1 MPEFLSEFVRFL
13 FAAGLVLGGGLW
25 LFSGWQRYVQ
35 PQQWIQL
42 LHHAPSGVLLVGE
55 DRVLRANL
63 AAYLLLGIR
72 LVGRHYLFLPSRV
85 KRVSKLLSSARQQC
99 TAKALRPSAL
109 ACAGQFDPNSRDLSF
124 ALTSL
129 AEEIMASECD
139 WF

>member
-42 LHHAPSGVLLVGE
+42 LHHAPSGMLLVG
-55 DRVLRANL
+55 
-63 AAYLLLGIR
+63 
-72 LVGRHYLFLPSRV
+72 
-85 KRVSKLLSSARQQC
+85 
-99 TAKALRPSAL
+99 AKAFRPSAL

>member
-42 LHHAPSGVLLVGE
+42 LHHAPSGMLLVGE

-72 LVGRHYLFLPSRV
+72 LVGRHYLFSAEQSEESQQAFYRALA
-85 KRVSKLLSSARQQC
+85 SSAQQKRSVPLLWPVPGNL
-99 TAKALRPSAL
+99 TQTL
-109 ACAGQFDPNSRDLSF
+109 NLSF

>member
-1 MPEFLSEFVRFL
+1 M
-13 FAAGLVLGGGLW
+13 A
-25 LFSGWQRYVQ
+25 FSGWQRYVQ

-42 LHHAPSGVLLVGE
+42 LHHAPSGMLLVGE

-99 TAKALRPSAL
+99 TAKAFRPSAL

>member
-1 MPEFLSEFVRFL
+1 M
-13 FAAGLVLGGGLW
+13 
-25 LFSGWQRYVQ
+25 
-35 PQQWIQL
+35 
-42 LHHAPSGVLLVGE
+42 LLVGE

-72 LVGRHYLFLPSRV
+72 LVGRHYLFSAEQ
-85 KRVSKLLSSARQQC
+85 SEESQQAFLSSARQQC
-99 TAKALRPSAL
+99 TAKAFRPSAL

>member
-42 LHHAPSGVLLVGE
+42 LHHAPSGMLLVGE
-55 DRVLRANL
+55 DRVYVPILPRICYWGSAWWDVT
-63 AAYLLLGIR
+63 IC
-72 LVGRHYLFLPSRV
+72 FLPSRV

-99 TAKALRPSAL
+99 TAKAFRPSAL